1 MCCTGW
7 LTRNSTPA
15 ARARWANCSDTAPMP
30 SEGNVAAPSPNIFM
44 TSMNKREDCSES
56 GARYMPSK
64 KGLKNM
70 QSFTRSKALRAKKA
84 ALRGEHNTGT
94 RKIRTTV
101 HFDRPRTLRLP
112 RKPRYPRHS
121 GSGNLTVGMKRF
133 EIIKH
138 PLTTESAMRKIED
151 NNTLVFIVN
160 RLANKFE
167 IKKAVAELYGIT
179 VPNVCTLNKPDG
191 MEKVYT

>member
-1 MCCTGW
+1 
-7 LTRNSTPA
+7 
-15 ARARWANCSDTAPMP
+15 
-30 SEGNVAAPSPNIFM
+30 
-44 TSMNKREDCSES
+44 
-56 GARYMPSK
+56 
-64 KGLKNM
+64 
-70 QSFTRSKALRAKKA
+70 
-84 ALRGEHNTGT
+84 
-94 RKIRTTV
+94 
-101 HFDRPRTLRLP
+101 
-112 RKPRYPRHS
+112 
-121 GSGNLTVGMKRF
+121 MKRF

-191 MEKVYT
+191 MEKAYIRLSPDSDVLDIANRIGII